1 MSWKALYAS
10 LNFIDAFPLV
20 ESIANLASGKCLK
33 SLPSS
38 ILTATVPSQASD
50 FVHLY
55 PGDAWPCSRLPPGL
69 EASSLAP
76 SSDHNSGPKLLTKYF
91 PVSSLLSSSLGSCG
105 PRRKPKCVTCLGSS
119 KRPEPRGL
127 APSTVLYIKAGHLE
141 MFSPGPDTAKSSPCF
156 HAPVPGSLRCLPT
169 PVCWGSLFLL
179 ALACDA
185 CFRNAVSSP
194 DLGED
199 MGREGPLSPAP
210 PALSVSLVPQILG
223 NATSLQV
230 GEGSPCTWSVMLTAA
245 LLPS

>member
-10 LNFIDAFPLV
+10 LNFTDALPLV
-20 ESIANLASGKCLK
+20 ESITNLASGKCLK

-127 APSTVLYIKAGHLE
+127 APSTVLYIKAGHPE
-141 MFSPGPDTAKSSPCF
+141 TFSPGPDTAKSSPCF
-156 HAPVPGSLRCLPT
+156 HAPVPGSLRMYAGGLCSYLP
-169 PVCWGSLFLL
+169 LL
-179 ALACDA
+179 
-185 CFRNAVSSP
+185 
-194 DLGED
+194 
-199 MGREGPLSPAP
+199 
-210 PALSVSLVPQILG
+210 
-223 NATSLQV
+223 
-230 GEGSPCTWSVMLTAA
+230 VMLVSETLFPLLIWGRTWGEKGLSA
-245 LLPS
+245 LPLQLSRSP